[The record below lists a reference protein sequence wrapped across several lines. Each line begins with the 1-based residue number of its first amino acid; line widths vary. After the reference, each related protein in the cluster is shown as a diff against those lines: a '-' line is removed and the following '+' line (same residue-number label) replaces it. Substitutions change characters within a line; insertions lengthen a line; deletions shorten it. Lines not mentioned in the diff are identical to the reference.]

1 MAGLK
6 GVRMVLRQRLKRR
19 EAPRQPGSHADD
31 GLAYPCD
38 AGAAET

>member
-6 GVRMVLRQRLKRR
+6 VARMVLRQRPKRR
-19 EAPRQPGSHADD
+19 EAPRQAGSLADE